1 MAVTVGVLTIST
13 RGFRGEQ
20 ADASGTAIKED
31 LIGKDFVVR
40 RYDIVSDDITAIQDR
55 LYRWSDE
62 DKLNVIITTGG
73 TGLGPYDLTP
83 EATLGVIE
91 REAPGIAEAMRAGV
105 LAAYAD
111 GHDQPRRGGHTGP
124 DPHRE
129 PAGQPQRGAPVPG
142 GGEARAS
149 PCRGDHRGRGSSQT
163 PSPLGR
169 MMRFHLL
176 TLFPGF
182 FDSPLQTSIL
192 GRAVAGGIL
201 DVRLYDIRNHTDDRH
216 RTADDYL
223 FGGGSGMLMKVAP
236 LARGVEAVRRVIA
249 LEASQGAASAAP
261 VILLSPQG
269 RSFNQGV
276 AEELAAH
283 EDIVLICGHY
293 EGVDER
299 VRERVATD
307 EISLGDFVVT
317 GGEAAA
323 VVIIDAVARPAAGRC
338 RRPPERGPGFA

>member
-1 MAVTVGVLTIST
+1 
-13 RGFRGEQ
+13 
-20 ADASGTAIKED
+20 
-31 LIGKDFVVR
+31 
-40 RYDIVSDDITAIQDR
+40 
-55 LYRWSDE
+55 
-62 DKLNVIITTGG
+62 
-73 TGLGPYDLTP
+73 
-83 EATLGVIE
+83 
-91 REAPGIAEAMRAGV
+91 
-105 LAAYAD
+105 
-111 GHDQPRRGGHTGP
+111 
-124 DPHRE
+124 
-129 PAGQPQRGAPVPG
+129 
-142 GGEARAS
+142 
-149 PCRGDHRGRGSSQT
+149 
-163 PSPLGR
+163 

-201 DVRLYDIRNHTDDRH
+201 DVRLYDIRNYTDDRH

-236 LARGVEAVRRVIA
+236 LARGVEAVRQVIA
-249 LEASQGAASAAP
+249 LEESQGAASATP

-269 RSFNQGV
+269 RLFNQSV

-283 EDIVLICGHY
+283 GDIVLICGHY

-323 VVIIDAVARPAAGRC
+323 VVIIDAVARLQPGVVGDPRSVAQDSHSSGLLQHQQYTRPRSFQGWDVPEILLSGNHGEVDRWRREQSLLRTLR
-338 RRPPERGPGFA
+338 RRPDLLARACLGKEDLAFLAGHGYVGPAGTAE